1 MSVNDK
7 DEVIE
12 GQFQMP
18 PKVFQSMFG
27 STMKLSVDNNHETSS
42 TSSEV
47 YDTNPLEKLNHFR
60 AGFCNLVFSKLVL
73 SF

>member
-18 PKVFQSMFG
+18 PKVFQSLFG
-27 STMKLSVDNNHETSS
+27 STMELSVDNNHETLAAHLQK
-42 TSSEV
+42 
-47 YDTNPLEKLNHFR
+47 YMIQNPLEK
-60 AGFCNLVFSKLVL
+60 
-73 SF
+73 